1 MSAFTNL
8 LNLFK
13 WNPTTDADEEF
24 DIEKALNENW
34 DKLDTLMSGHVNNT
48 SIPHAKVSQTKDGMM
63 SKEDKIKL
71 DNIESG
77 AQKNLIETHS
87 ILRTTTTIAENTDYT
102 IPANYKVGLSVLD
115 IYYMGEKLVK
125 DEHYIEVGEI
135 GAISNIIQFKDWG
148 QSVPKDRIIEFV
160 VKGEYSSES

>member
-48 SIPHAKVSQTKDGMM
+48 SIPHAKVSQTNDGMM

-71 DNIESG
+71 DN
-77 AQKNLIETHS
+77 LTETHTT
-87 ILRTTTTIAENTDYT
+87 LTTTAPIAENTNYT
-102 IPANYKVGLSVLD
+102 IPVYYKVGLNTLD

-125 DEHYIEVGEI
+125 DEHYIEVGES
-135 GAISNIIQFKDWG
+135 GAVSNIIQFKDWG

>member
-48 SIPHAKVSQTKDGMM
+48 SIPHAKVSQTNDGMM

-71 DNIESG
+71 DN
-77 AQKNLIETHS
+77 LTETHTT
-87 ILRTTTTIAENTDYT
+87 LTTTAPIAENTNYT
-102 IPANYKVGLSVLD
+102 IPLNYKVGSNTLD

-125 DEHYIEVGEI
+125 NEHYIEVGES
-135 GAISNIIQFKDWG
+135 GAVSNIIQFKDWG

>member
-48 SIPHAKVSQTKDGMM
+48 SIPHAKVSQTNDGMM

-71 DNIESG
+71 DN
-77 AQKNLIETHS
+77 LTETHTT
-87 ILRTTTTIAENTDYT
+87 LTTTAPIAENTNYT
-102 IPANYKVGLSVLD
+102 IPLNYKVGSNTLD

-125 DEHYIEVGEI
+125 DEHYIEVGES
-135 GAISNIIQFKDWG
+135 GAVSNIIQFKDWG

>member
-13 WNPTTDADEEF
+13 WNPTTDANEEF

-48 SIPHAKVSQTKDGMM
+48 SIPHVKVSQSNDGMM
-63 SKEDKIKL
+63 SREDKAKL
-71 DNIESG
+71 DGIENG
-77 AQKNLIETHS
+77 AQKNLTETHTT
-87 ILRTTTTIAENTDYT
+87 LTTTAPIAENTNYT
-102 IPANYKVGLSVLD
+102 IPVNYKVGSNTLD
-115 IYYMGEKLVK
+115 IYYMGEKIVK
-125 DEHYIEVGEI
+125 NEHYIEVGES
-135 GAISNIIQFKDWG
+135 GAVSNIIQFKDWG

>member
-1 MSAFTNL
+1 MSSFTNL

-48 SIPHAKVSQTKDGMM
+48 SIPHAKVSQTNDGMM

-71 DNIESG
+71 DN
-77 AQKNLIETHS
+77 LTETHTT
-87 ILRTTTTIAENTDYT
+87 LTTTTPIAENTNYT
-102 IPANYKVGLSVLD
+102 IPLNYKVGSNTLD

-125 DEHYIEVGEI
+125 DEHYIEVGES
-135 GAISNIIQFKDWG
+135 GTVSNIIQFKDWG

>member
-13 WNPTTDADEEF
+13 WNPTTDANEEF

-48 SIPHAKVSQTKDGMM
+48 SIPHAKASQTNDGMM

-71 DNIESG
+71 DN
-77 AQKNLIETHS
+77 LTETHTT
-87 ILRTTTTIAENTDYT
+87 LTTTAPIAENTNYT
-102 IPANYKVGLSVLD
+102 IPVYYKVGSNTLD

-125 DEHYIEVGEI
+125 NEHYIEVGES
-135 GAISNIIQFKDWG
+135 GAVSNIIQFKDWG

-160 VKGEYSSES
+160 TKGEYSIES